1 MKKVFTLLIICFFLF
16 KSYAL
21 SDNRRVLPGAT
32 YPKVR
37 KTTRNMI
44 DDPPFIAADK
54 DKNSLCG
61 GGSMKLTAT
70 KGNGVY
76 DWYYEGVL
84 IDNNTTDQRTIYKA
98 GKYTVISDGIPSN
111 ALVVKLFKDTGKPT
125 ITFIE

>member
-1 MKKVFTLLIICFFLF
+1 MKKVFTLLITCFLF
-16 KSYAL
+16 FKSQAL
-21 SDNRRVLPGAT
+21 NGDCKTATGADP
-32 YPKVR
+32 PKVR
-37 KTTRNMI
+37 KTDGNMI
-44 DDPPFIAADK
+44 SDPPFITADK

-61 GGSMKLTAT
+61 GGSMKLTAS